1 MLCHP
6 ALMAERAAGR
16 AWPWIGGAVALVVAL
31 IACWW
36 LISLQVAAAGLEP
49 AGDRCSWEDDPG
61 SGPSGYGLER
71 QRGRMG
77 VWPDV
82 ICSGPD
88 GEVHR
93 GDHVDH
99 VSSLQPSLLDEG
111 DLPLWAASRA
121 GIVALATIAGAVT
134 VALLRRRNRRGS
146 ALEPGATAT

>member
-1 MLCHP
+1 MFVL
-6 ALMAERAAGR
+6 AL
-16 AWPWIGGAVALVVAL
+16 L
-31 IACWW
+31 ACWW

-49 AGDRCSWEDDPG
+49 AGATCSWEDDPG

-71 QRGRMG
+71 RRWRMG

-99 VSSLQPSLLDEG
+99 TSSLQPSLLDSD
-111 DLPLWAASRA
+111 DLLPWAASRA
-121 GIVALATIAGAVT
+121 GSVVAATAAGAVT
-134 VALLRRRNRRGS
+134 VVLLRRRNRRGR
-146 ALEPGATAT
+146 APGPGAAGA